1 MKKQN
6 NFFLLLKQGIKGIFK
21 FRIQFIII
29 MILAFLSTFILSTS
43 LSITVR
49 LNNSYNQIVKS
60 VPRFDYSTSLYTGRK
75 SVNGGDTT
83 PTFIP
88 LNDFMNF
95 DNVGIYDSQTEET
108 VQVDYNFTLN
118 SYYLQKFNDPT
129 NHEYSFKETFLTRLF
144 EGNSLN
150 PQANSEFKTNFSK
163 LTNDNRDEWAKTQ
176 KNIMTNEIILSLKA
190 FADSSQKFSLS
201 NPEKIEEK
209 YLNNTMAGEM
219 VKEPNFIDTI
229 ISAKH
234 KYESAKTSEEKE
246 QAWANVS
253 LEKRDFYSYIQIVAT
268 TVVEWLKSEYEVLF
282 LKDGGPFK
290 GQDIENSGELFY
302 EVVSGYKFNK
312 EQAIRP
318 EYIVSDENYYTL
330 DTKLGSEFSK
340 TNENQYLYNSIE
352 LDQEQI
358 KQGVSI
364 RNHFLEKKGFR
375 GIVNQTAAKIVEKD
389 GKKIISD
396 ASFLGNTAEFKT
408 FKYLDQEQSILQRMD
423 AYENFDLNDYFD
435 DHYKAII
442 DNDEEEA
449 MKDPNKEIPEK
460 PEDIDWNNFGN
471 QTRVSAYQY
480 HLQQT
485 AKVSGYKANFR
496 KETYIFDSISQIR
509 YRAVIL
515 NNRDNMNFTI
525 LDGRNALNRGEILLS
540 QQYARANKI
549 KLNDHLRIGDALYK
563 VVGFATD
570 TYSYFPT
577 ADPDFPVP
585 QTKTSAIIYAY
596 RDTIRD
602 LTSGISSG
610 QSERS
615 ATQSFNF
622 FLTGTENQYKTDVN
636 KFLALQMNVGK
647 SLKSNY
653 EYLNSGT
660 SSEKIK
666 SFFKTVK
673 FADSNFRLSWT
684 LQPLA
689 LRVFNI
695 ITVIASLVIAII
707 AIIALI
713 ICIKKTIHFNA
724 KQIGILKAIGT
735 NPWMIAVS
743 YIAQSLIIAF
753 IVIPLGWLAGV
764 GMQIPF
770 SSMFISYFSS
780 PYHGFIFE
788 GISLAISFVAFG
800 VLAIIISLVCAFLLT
815 NKSVMDILVVNTKWS
830 SSKLI
835 NKLKNGVFKN
845 SKFTLK
851 FSLTLASS
859 GKKPIALLVTVIA
872 FSSILISTGLAIPSV
887 ALNAQKSYYKSV
899 KYANAYQNKDTTLN
913 SPLSK
918 PAYSFWEGQD
928 VLEADFIDDKL
939 DMDGTGVGY
948 GYYKTPKNYNSSTFD
963 ATPFSKYLYSSG
975 NQTDEFKVQSSFE
988 YLTSNPETIF
998 NTVSDYFGN
1007 HFYTVLGQAFSIGMI
1022 DQMFAMILNSKESLN
1037 PKISDANWNDEAKLA
1052 MVRQISS
1059 SVTESIPTLIKAV
1072 MGSVSGVGPG
1082 NSESNNWKQ
1091 QIIDVLMSEVPP
1103 YVKGYI
1109 QKESRL
1115 EQYSLGYNFEQFI
1128 PKKESI
1134 STELNVSSDRYN
1146 NVGITGL
1153 DKSQVAYKLDQESEE
1168 RAFFDRKTIKALEK
1182 VFNSSNPQAD
1192 ASINDIEFNGTKVY
1206 DKATN
1211 TLTAPV
1217 ITNQQSR
1224 TVYKLKK
1231 DQTLTNLETTSKVL
1245 QLAKNGIELPKQA
1258 WIYNDNDY
1266 VNSDYYTNSKI
1277 KAIDDSGETRSYA
1290 DFAKTR
1296 TGVIEGEE
1304 SYLNPFALDNNKFT
1318 YSKQYNQVNYGSNKL
1333 KDKASMFN
1341 DFSYNVDGE
1350 LQATLIRPYY
1360 EYKNLELFIPYSQL
1374 ENGAGVEMF
1383 LNGYSPGNIS
1393 KHNQWYEKDV
1403 PSRNVPKAVQKA
1415 WQTEENQNEK
1425 YLLVRPFDTSY
1436 TLGDVENQGMSNLLS
1451 QPKYWFKYAL
1461 TGDIP
1466 ALKQGLNIKTNYI
1479 NKDLIVNIKAVGNMT
1494 SYNEK
1499 IIVMDSSLA
1508 NLIGNYSTARK
1519 IGIKDT
1525 TFDYSTK
1532 VPAGEIDQS
1541 TGTISDKFDRYK
1553 LRDANS
1559 KDVLNTNW
1567 WELTYMGKQALD
1579 YAPLYW
1585 HNGKYS
1591 NVEEPLGLTSGISYL
1606 SAGNTGQYALGLGG
1620 NLANNFVESMIESQ
1634 KLLSTSK
1641 DLINQISVLAASI
1654 GMLLII
1660 AVIITAALLIMLVG
1674 DIYISQY
1681 QKFMILMRALGYSNW
1696 KVQKYA
1702 FGTVT
1707 IFGLLVWILA
1717 TAVTWGLIALG
1728 ILGIYAL
1735 GLAVP
1740 FGVSWWPPVIS
1751 FVIIMSSFIGSLV
1764 VSSGKIR
1771 RGNPSE
1777 LMTGFGD

>member
-21 FRIQFIII
+21 FKIQFIII

-49 LNNSYNQIVKS
+49 LNNSYNKIVNS
-60 VPRFDYSTSLYTGRK
+60 VSRFDYSTSLYTGRK
-75 SVNGGDTT
+75 SVNGGDST

-95 DNVGIYDSQTEET
+95 DNVGIQDELNPEGTQA
-108 VQVDYNFTLN
+108 DYNFTFN
-118 SYYLQKFNDPT
+118 KIYLEKFNDASNPQSAF
-129 NHEYSFKETFLTRLF
+129 NETFLTRLF
-144 EGNSLN
+144 EGRSLN
-150 PQANSEFKTNFSK
+150 AEGSSQFKANFSK
-163 LTNDNRDEWAKTQ
+163 LNDNRDEWARIQ

-190 FADSSQKFSLS
+190 FSDSVHKFSLS

-219 VKEPNFIDTI
+219 VKEPNFIDEI
-229 ISAKH
+229 IAAKY
-234 KYESAKTSEEKE
+234 KYETATSPEEKE
-246 QAWANVS
+246 NAWANVS

-282 LKDGGPFK
+282 IKEGAPFK
-290 GQDIENSGELFY
+290 GENNVNPGELFY
-302 EVVSGYKFNK
+302 EVVSGYKFGDEGLK
-312 EQAIRP
+312 DSK
-318 EYIVSDENYYTL
+318 YIVTEENKYAL
-330 DTKLGSEFSK
+330 DTKIGSEFNG
-340 TNENQYLYNSIE
+340 TNKNQYLYDSEE
-352 LDQEQI
+352 LAAETI
-358 KQGVSI
+358 KPEVSI
-364 RNHFLEKKGFR
+364 QNHFLWKKGFR
-375 GIVNQTAAKIVEKD
+375 GIVNQTAVKLTEKD
-389 GKKIISD
+389 GKKIIRD
-396 ASFLGNTAEFKT
+396 ASFVGNTAEFKT
-408 FKYLDQEQSILQRMD
+408 FKYSDQEQSILQRMD
-423 AYENFDLNDYFD
+423 SYENFDLNDYFD

-442 DNDEEEA
+442 DNDTEEEL
-449 MKDPNKEIPEK
+449 KDPNKEIPEK

-496 KETYIFDSISQIR
+496 KETYVFDSISQIR

-515 NNRDNMNFTI
+515 NNRDNTNFTI

-540 QQYARANKI
+540 QQYAKANKI
-549 KLNDHLRIGDALYK
+549 KINDHLRIADALYK

-596 RDTIRD
+596 RDTVRD
-602 LTSGISSG
+602 LTNGVSSG
-610 QSERS
+610 QSDRS

-622 FLTGTENQYKTDVN
+622 FLTGIESPYKTDIN
-636 KFLALQMNVGK
+636 RFLALQMNVGK
-647 SLKSNY
+647 SLKANY
-653 EYLNSGT
+653 AYLNSGT
-660 SSEKIK
+660 SSDQIK
-666 SFFKTVK
+666 SFFSTVK
-673 FADSNFRLSWT
+673 FEDSNFRLSWT

-689 LRVFNI
+689 LKVFNT
-695 ITVIASLVIAII
+695 ITIIASIVIAII
-707 AIIALI
+707 AIAALI

-735 NPWMIAVS
+735 DPWMIAVS
-743 YIAQSLIIAF
+743 YIAQALIITF
-753 IVIPLGWLAGV
+753 IIIPLGWLVGV
-764 GMQIPF
+764 LTQIPF
-770 SSMFISYFSS
+770 SSMFINYFSS
-780 PYHGFIFE
+780 PYHGFVFE
-788 GISLAISFVAFG
+788 GISFAISFVAFG
-800 VLAIIISLVCAFLLT
+800 VVAIIVSLVCAFLLT
-815 NKSVMDILVVNTKWS
+815 NKSVMEILVVNTKWS
-830 SSKLI
+830 TSNLI

-859 GKKPIALLVTVIA
+859 GRKPIALLVTVIA
-872 FSSILISTGLAIPSV
+872 FSSILISAGLAIPSV

-899 KYANAYQNKDTTLN
+899 KYANAYRNKDTTLN

-918 PAYSFWEGQD
+918 PAYTFWEGQD
-928 VLEADFIDDKL
+928 AVESDFVEDKL

-948 GYYKTPKNYNSSTFD
+948 GYYKTPKSYNSSTFD
-963 ATPFSKYLYSSG
+963 ATPFSNYLYSAG
-975 NQTDEFKVQSSFE
+975 ATDQFKVQSSFE

-998 NTVSDYFGN
+998 NIVSDYFGN

-1037 PKISDANWNDEAKLA
+1037 PKVSDENWNDEAKLA

-1072 MGSVSGVGPG
+1072 MGSVSGAGPG

-1134 STELNVSSDRYN
+1134 STELKVATDQYN

-1153 DKSQVAYKLDQESEE
+1153 DKTQVAYKIDKESEDLT
-1168 RAFFDRKTIKALEK
+1168 FVDRKTLKALEK

-1192 ASINDIEFNGTKVY
+1192 STITDIEFKGTKLY
-1206 DKATN
+1206 DKASN
-1211 TLTAPV
+1211 TVTAPV
-1217 ITNQQSR
+1217 VTNQQSR
-1224 TVYKLKK
+1224 TAYKLKK
-1231 DQTLTNLETTSKVL
+1231 DQTLSNLTTTSKVL

-1258 WIYNDNDY
+1258 WIYNDNDFA
-1266 VNSDYYTNSKI
+1266 VSDYYLNTKVNAKD
-1277 KAIDDSGETRSYA
+1277 ASGQTKSYA
-1290 DFAKTR
+1290 AFAKTR
-1296 TGVIEGEE
+1296 TGVVEQN
-1304 SYLNPFALDNNKFT
+1304 YLDPFALDNNKFS
-1318 YSKQYNQVNYGSNKL
+1318 YAKQYDKDSHKL
-1333 KDKASMFN
+1333 RDKAAMFT
-1341 DFSYNVDGE
+1341 DFSYNDDGDI
-1350 LQATLIRPYY
+1350 QASLIRPYY
-1360 EYKNLELFIPYSQL
+1360 EYKNLELFVPYSQL
-1374 ENGAGVEMF
+1374 ENGAGVDMF
-1383 LNGYSPGNIS
+1383 LNGYNPGEPS

-1403 PSRNVPKAVQKA
+1403 KSEKVPNVVKQA
-1415 WQTEENQNEK
+1415 WGTEKNENEK
-1425 YLLVRPFDTSY
+1425 YLIVRPFDTSY
-1436 TLGDVENQGMSNLLS
+1436 SLGDVENQGMANLLA

-1461 TGDIP
+1461 TGETP
-1466 ALKQGLNIKTNYI
+1466 ALKQGLSIKTSYI
-1479 NKDLIVNIKAVGNMT
+1479 NKDLKVNIKAVGNMT
-1494 SYNEK
+1494 SYNET

-1508 NLIGNYSTARK
+1508 NLIGNYSTSRK
-1519 IGIKDT
+1519 VGIKDT

-1532 VPAGEIDQS
+1532 VAAGKVDES
-1541 TGTISDKFDRYK
+1541 TGTVSEKFDRYK

-1559 KDVLNTNW
+1559 RDILNTNW

-1591 NVEEPLGLTSGISYL
+1591 NIEEPLGLTSGISYL

-1620 NLANNFVESMIESQ
+1620 NLANNYVESMIDSQ

-1654 GMLLII
+1654 GMLLIV

-1707 IFGLLVWILA
+1707 IFGLLVWVLA
-1717 TAVTWGLIALG
+1717 TAVTWGLISLG

-1735 GLAVP
+1735 GFAIP
-1740 FGVSWWPPVIS
+1740 FGISWWPPVIS
-1751 FVIIMSSFIGSLV
+1751 FVIIMSSFIGSLI